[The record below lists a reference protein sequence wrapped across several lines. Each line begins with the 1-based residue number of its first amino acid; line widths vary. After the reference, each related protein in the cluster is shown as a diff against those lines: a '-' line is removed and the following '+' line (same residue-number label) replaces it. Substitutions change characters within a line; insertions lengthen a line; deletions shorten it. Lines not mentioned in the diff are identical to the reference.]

1 MPILHC
7 FDRARARGLTTSNT
21 NSTPGSRQFS
31 VIIPAHNDW
40 NSLSGCLRSLAE
52 QTDGLK
58 FEVIVV
64 DDGSGEPAPE
74 FIREWKNLYPLLIIR
89 QEENAG
95 IAAARNRGI
104 LEANGEILV
113 FTDADCRFQPN
124 CLSALHATI
133 TAFPQHGCFQLHII
147 GDCSNTV
154 GRAEELRLTAI
165 QNETLLSDGRIRYLN
180 TSGFAIRKSRLGRD
194 LVLFDPAA
202 LRAEDT
208 LLLANLVKRG
218 ELPFFAGNCIV
229 QHSISLSFWACLL
242 KDVRKGR
249 LEGRTSELI
258 QRTGVRLSMQNK
270 GRLRMLVSTWKL
282 ARNRSIGRAAWG
294 VLIAR
299 QFVERTV
306 TTVCRYVPV

>member
-1 MPILHC
+1 
-7 FDRARARGLTTSNT
+7 LTISNS
-21 NSTPGSRQFS
+21 NSTLYSRQFS
-31 VIIPAHNDW
+31 IIIPAHDDW
-40 NSLSGCLRSLAE
+40 DSLSGCLRSLGE
-52 QTDGLK
+52 QEGNPR

-74 FIREWKNLYPLLIIR
+74 SVHEWNGRYPLSIIR
-89 QEENAG
+89 QSNSG

-104 LEANGEILV
+104 QEASGEILV

-124 CLSALHATI
+124 CLSALDATI
-133 TAFPQHGCFQLHII
+133 TASPEYSCFQLHIV

-165 QNETLLSDGRIRYLN
+165 QDRTLLSDGSIRYLN
-180 TSGFAIRKSRLGRD
+180 TSGFAIRKSRLNPD
-194 LVLFDPAA
+194 FVLFDPAA

-208 LLLANLVKRG
+208 LLLANLAKNG
-218 ELPFFAGNCIV
+218 ELPLFARDCVV
-229 QHSISLSFWACLL
+229 QHSISLPFWACLL

-249 LEGRTSELI
+249 IEGRTSELI
-258 QRTGVRLSMQNK
+258 QRTGVRVSMQNK
-270 GRLRMLVSTWKL
+270 DRLRMLVSTWKM
-282 ARNRSIGRAAWG
+282 ARNPAIGKVAWAA
-294 VLIAR
+294 LMAR